1 MVGVRKA
8 GVIYDKI
15 LYRMKETRRN
25 MMSDALLSLYRK
37 KGPESEEAR
46 QMGLKLW
53 DFESERK
60 EDGNHF

>member
-8 GVIYDKI
+8 GVVYDKI
-15 LYRMKETRRN
+15 LYRNERNQRN

-53 DFESERK
+53 DFDLKRK